1 MARFARMVTP
11 GWKGLALVV
20 ECLTLACGATA
31 QCGTSPARP
40 ITLNRRAATALIL
53 SQVKPE
59 YPPLAK
65 VNYIQGRVRVQVS
78 VSLEGKVTDASVVEG
93 HPFLAAAALKAVR
106 HWLYQPFKTTAG
118 AVPFVTL
125 VDVNFAL
132 RNTKVNQLPPQPEQD
147 LSRQIRPPEML
158 KQPPV
163 HSPLMRVRVLVSD
176 EGEALDVNPVAGS
189 PFQYATALK
198 FVEHCQFQ
206 PARWGPLAVPWYLN
220 VDVPAQDQPAS
231 DDQDHDQRHE

>member
-1 MARFARMVTP
+1 MARIGMTVSP
-11 GWKGLALVV
+11 GWKVLALIV
-20 ECLTLACGATA
+20 ECLNLACGAAA
-31 QCGTSPARP
+31 QCVSSPTHP
-40 ITLNRRAATALIL
+40 VTLNRRAATALIL

-78 VSLEGKVTDASVVEG
+78 VSLEGKVTEANAVEG

-106 HWLYQPFKTTAG
+106 HWLYQPFKMGAG

-132 RNTKVNQLPPQPEQD
+132 RNTKINQLPPQPEED

-158 KQPPV
+158 SQPPV
-163 HSPLMRVRVLVSD
+163 HSPLTRVRVLVGD
-176 EGEALDVNPVAGS
+176 EGEALDVNPVPGS

-206 PARWGPLAVPWYLN
+206 PAHWGRLPVPWYLN
-220 VDVPAQDQPAS
+220 VDVPAPAEQAS
-231 DDQDHDQRHE
+231 GDVH